1 MELLDGELKK
11 GFESPT
17 VQDWIVWSTTNKMVS
32 YWWFKSKP
40 LQQNFIL
47 QILLQI
53 MMVKNKGFSS
63 VMLKNAKSRH

>member
-40 LQQNFIL
+40 LQQ
-47 QILLQI
+47 ILLL
-53 MMVKNKGFSS
+53 NFS
-63 VMLKNAKSRH
+63 LKKDYG

>member
-1 MELLDGELKK
+1 MELLDGGLKK

-40 LQQNFIL
+40 LQQN
-47 QILLQI
+47 LLLNFSFLEI
-53 MMVKNKGFSS
+53 KDNKGFSS
-63 VMLKNAKSRH
+63 WMA